1 MNEEQK
7 QQIMNEL
14 RAADDAIKNEER
26 KCNGETRRLA
36 HNKAI
41 AYFDG
46 YKQAIKNIIGIM
58 GYKYEN
64 GEIITIDNPAMAL
77 FGRAYSNE
85 NKTLAELLA
94 TMSIAQAKE
103 ILRTLTDNQRE
114 KAISDLI
121 AIYHK

>member
-1 MNEEQK
+1 MK
-7 QQIMNEL
+7 KCL
-14 RAADDAIKNEER
+14 TTAINR
-26 KCNGETRRLA
+26 
-36 HNKAI
+36 
-41 AYFDG
+41 D
-46 YKQAIKNIIGIM
+46 
-58 GYKYEN
+58 
-64 GEIITIDNPAMAL
+64 TIRVQTKTQEDTAMK
-77 FGRAYSNE
+77 